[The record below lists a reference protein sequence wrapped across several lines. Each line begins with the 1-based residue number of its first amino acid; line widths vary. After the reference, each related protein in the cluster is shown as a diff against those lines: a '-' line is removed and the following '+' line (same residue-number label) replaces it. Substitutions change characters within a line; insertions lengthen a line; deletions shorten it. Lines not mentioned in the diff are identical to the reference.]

1 MTATAQPSNATI
13 RAGQPAPDFTLTST
27 AGTPVALS
35 SLRGSNVLIAFFP
48 LAFTSTCTAELCE
61 MRDDFDQFE
70 RRGTVV
76 LPVSVDSVPT
86 LKEYKAKYGM
96 HVDLLSDF
104 KRDVSRAFG
113 VLNEEK
119 FYANRSYFLIDR
131 AGIVRWAYVEANNGE
146 RRPDAEL
153 LSQIDALG

>member
-1 MTATAQPSNATI
+1 MTATAPHSDTV
-13 RAGQPAPDFTLTST
+13 RPGQPAPDFSLVST
-27 AGTPVALS
+27 AGQTISLS
-35 SLRGSNVLIAFFP
+35 AQRGRNVLVAFFP

-96 HVDLLSDF
+96 HVELLSDF
-104 KRDVSRAFG
+104 KRDASRAFG
-113 VLNEEK
+113 VLNEDK
-119 FYANRSYFLIDR
+119 FYANRSYFLID
-131 AGIVRWAYVEANNGE
+131 GKGVVRWSHVEANNGE
-146 RRPDAEL
+146 RRPDAEIL
-153 LSQIDALG
+153 EQIDRLG

>member
-1 MTATAQPSNATI
+1 MTATAQRADTI
-13 RAGQPAPDFTLTST
+13 HAGQPAPDFTLVST
-27 AGTPVALS
+27 TGQPVSLS
-35 SLRGSNVLIAFFP
+35 SLRGQNVLIAFFP

-86 LKEYKAKYGM
+86 LKEYKNKYGM

-104 KRDVSRAFG
+104 KREASRAFG

-119 FYANRSYFLIDR
+119 FFANRSYFLIDKN
-131 AGIVRWAYVEANNGE
+131 GVVRWSHVEANNGE
-146 RRPDAEL
+146 RRPDAEIL
-153 LSQIDALG
+153 EQIDRLA